1 MLKMRKLKLSR
12 LKKYPTS
19 ISLFVACLC
28 IVLIFL
34 FQNCADYLIN
44 EDSQSSSSSSSS
56 SSNNDLSSSSSQMS
70 IRSKTI
76 IDISTLIAYYSS
88 QPYVVRDQLPEQ
100 TDVTINFVY
109 IYPLSAK
116 FRWSVKRGFQTV
128 VNGKK
133 SSIPFFGP
141 YQFAKK
147 GAYDIFANTYG
158 KKSTLLT
165 KASKRLIIGEE
176 CDIHRIIEFELTDG
190 SLTTGQSVTFELE
203 EPDAFDNITWKTSL
217 NTDAVESE
225 SLTIDE
231 IPDNVSHLYIGV
243 SAEEE
248 SESTCLT
255 YRQKVFQ
262 INKNLTPHTN
272 TFRPFDK
279 VYRTTTITLENN
291 WIYKYRNPAYGSDPQ
306 DFFINVEHADTCQ
319 LKINDDDTDTID
331 CDTQEAFFPDPKS
344 TDLDLC
350 QEDILTLTA
359 KRDDNKKSIYQKYY
373 RFCPARGSASC
384 LALCYFGPLN
394 QRPFHHTCLF
404 ESLYGRDCMG
414 ICYGNLCGVGP
425 GGSGCGGPR
434 RIVGWAGTCTGDPGG
449 GASTTSG
456 DDPGGGAAPS
466 PPSDPGSGAAPSPP
480 SDPGSG
486 AEPSP
491 PSDPGGGSEPEPPSD
506 PGGGYEPEPV
516 DAQCGDDCGECDEG
530 YCSGCQSTWSPGET
544 CTWRCLSSY
553 GADDDCEAVATPTD
567 AVCDNERFCGDCK
580 VGDGPNH
587 VSRDENGLCTWTC
600 RGLHGGKNDETC
612 SNQLPPRDGRC
623 NNYRSGSCYTSSAAI
638 NRSSDG
644 TTWECPGRYGG
655 ETDNCTLDTSTDGV
669 CGNESRYSG
678 DCLSGEMENYNS
690 SGGGSGIPTW
700 TCKGTANED
709 RCTYDPPDPPPTTQ
723 PPVTQPPVT
732 QPPVTQPPQPACSSP
747 GPGCDSGSLNC
758 TNNTNQHGDI
768 TGQSCSCTLG
778 GNTVS
783 CGTFSS
789 D

>member
-19 ISLFVACLC
+19 ISLFVAGLC
-28 IVLIFL
+28 IALIFL
-34 FQNCADYLIN
+34 FQNCADYLMN
-44 EDSQSSSSSSSS
+44 EDGQSSSSSSSS
-56 SSNNDLSSSSSQMS
+56 SNKDLSSHSSQMS
-70 IRSKTI
+70 IHSKTI

-88 QPYVVRDQLPEQ
+88 QPYVVRDELHEQ
-100 TDVTINFVY
+100 TDVTMNFVY
-109 IYPLSAK
+109 VYPLSAK
-116 FRWSVKRGFQTV
+116 FRWSVKRGFKTV
-128 VNGKK
+128 VNGKRY
-133 SSIPFFGP
+133 SIPFFGP

-147 GAYDIFANTYG
+147 GAYDIFANSYG

-190 SLTTGQSVTFELE
+190 SLTTGQSATFELE
-203 EPDAFDNITWKTSL
+203 EPDEFDNITWKTSL
-217 NTDAVESE
+217 NTDEVESE
-225 SLTIDE
+225 SLTIDK

-248 SESTCLT
+248 SESACLT

-262 INKNLTPHTN
+262 INKKLTPHTN

-279 VYRTTTITLENN
+279 VYRKTTITLENN
-291 WIYKYRNPAYGSDPQ
+291 WIYKYQNPAYGSDPQ
-306 DFFINVEHADTCQ
+306 DFFIDVEHADRCR

-331 CDTQEAFFPDPKS
+331 CDTQEALFPDPKS

-373 RFCPARGSASC
+373 QFCPARGSASC
-384 LALCYFGPLN
+384 LALCYFGPLD

-404 ESLYGRDCMG
+404 ESLYGRDCTG
-414 ICYGNLCGVGP
+414 ICYGNFCGVGSGP

-434 RIVGWAGTCTGDPGG
+434 RVVGWAGTCTGDPGS

-486 AEPSP
+486 TAPSP

-506 PGGGYEPEPV
+506 PGGGSEPEPV
-516 DAQCGDDCGECDEG
+516 DAQCGDDCGECDLG
-530 YCSGCQSTWSPGET
+530 HMVNAGSTPFTPGED
-544 CTWRCLSSY
+544 CTWDCAIDHGGWWALGCTAHATIINGQCPASPSSCGGCLAGEQTGLSRNSSSGLCRWTCAGEY
-553 GADDDCEAVATPTD
+553 GGTDDECEYTKPVNGS
-567 AVCDNERFCGDCK
+567 CNERSGGCHRGNQID
-580 VGDGPNH
+580 VSEDGKTWKC
-587 VSRDENGLCTWTC
+587 EGL
-600 RGLHGGKNDETC
+600 N
-612 SNQLPPRDGRC
+612 
-623 NNYRSGSCYTSSAAI
+623 
-638 NRSSDG
+638 
-644 TTWECPGRYGG
+644 GG
-655 ETDNCTLDTSTDGV
+655 ETVSCELEVINGQCGSSLGYCIAGNRENLNTANGYSTW
-669 CGNESRYSG
+669 
-678 DCLSGEMENYNS
+678 DCLGIN
-690 SGGGSGIPTW
+690 GGTDAEGCSYTEP
-700 TCKGTANED
+700 
-709 RCTYDPPDPPPTTQ
+709 PPPTQPPPPPPTQ
-723 PPVTQPPVT
+723 PPPPPPTQPP
-732 QPPVTQPPQPACSSP
+732 PPPQPVCSSP
-747 GPGCDSGSLNC
+747 GPGCNPGTLNC
-758 TNNTNQHGDI
+758 TDNTNQHGDV
-768 TGQSCSCTLG
+768 TGQTCSCTLG
-778 GNTVS
+778 GSTIS